1 MNRIGYLITAL
12 AAWAIGF
19 SIVSTGTGC
28 AGMTPPTGGPR
39 DSLPPVIVGITPKDS
54 TLRFTGKKIVLNFNE
69 YVQVQDVQKNLLVN
83 PTPKVNPTVEAKLK
97 TITITVRDTLK
108 DNTTYV
114 MDFGN
119 AIQDINEGNPLR
131 NYRYMFSTGAYL
143 DSLKLAGRVIV
154 AQTGK
159 ADSTLIVMLHTSL
172 EDSAVVKEQPRY
184 VARVDSTGRF
194 QFNNLAPGTFA
205 IYALKDEG
213 GQRRYLSREQ
223 LFAFSDSSVTSQSER
238 NDIQLFAYKAED
250 TTKEKGERV
259 TPAAAPKKLSGL
271 EEKYFKLQTN
281 AGGGTLGLLSSLE
294 LTFPEPLRTFDSTK
308 VVFADKDFKPI
319 TNFYYKRD
327 TTNKKISLV
336 YPWPESTTFNLIVD
350 STFAEDTLGRH
361 LIRTDTL
368 SFETKSTK
376 EYGLLDLRFRN
387 LPLEQHPILQFVQG
401 DEIKYTHIFTNN
413 RVYIQLFEPGEYE
426 LRIVFDTNKNGVW
439 DTGRFFDKHLQP
451 EKVKPV
457 PRKLNVR
464 ANWDTEVDI
473 EL

>member
-1 MNRIGYLITAL
+1 
-12 AAWAIGF
+12 
-19 SIVSTGTGC
+19 
-28 AGMTPPTGGPR
+28 MTPPTGGPR
-39 DSLPPVIVGITPKDS
+39 DSLPPVIMNITPKDS
-54 TLRFTGKKIVLNFNE
+54 TLNFTGKKIVLNFNE
-69 YVQVQDVQKNLLVN
+69 YVQVEELQKNLLVN

-131 NYRYMFSTGAYL
+131 NYKYMFSTGSYL
-143 DSLKLAGRVIV
+143 DSLSLAGRVMV

-159 ADSTLIVMLHTSL
+159 VDSTLIVMLHTNL
-172 EDSAVVKEQPRY
+172 EDSAVAKEPPRY
-184 VARVDSTGRF
+184 VARVDSLGRF

-213 GQRRYLSREQ
+213 GQRRYLSPDQ
-223 LFAFSDSSVTSQSER
+223 LFAFYDSTVTSQSEK

-250 TTKEKGERV
+250 TTKEKGAVAETV
-259 TPAAAPKKLSGL
+259 PPPKKLTGL
-271 EEKYFKLQTN
+271 EEKYFKMQTN
-281 AGGGTLGLLSSLE
+281 AGGGTLDLLSPLVF
-294 LTFPEPLRTFDSTK
+294 TFPEPLRTFDTTK

-319 TNFYYKRD
+319 TNYYYKRD
-327 TTNKKISLV
+327 TSNKKFSLM
-336 YPWPESTTFNLIVD
+336 YTWPESTTFNVILD

-361 LIRTDTL
+361 IIKTDTL

-376 EYGLLDLRFRN
+376 EYGLLDLRFSN
-387 LPLEQHPILQFVQG
+387 LPLELNPILLFVQG
-401 DEIKYTHIFTNN
+401 DEVKYTHVFTNN
-413 RVYIQLFEPGEYE
+413 RVYIKLFEPGEYE
-426 LRIVFDTNKNGVW
+426 LRIVYDTNKNGVW
-439 DTGRFFDKHLQP
+439 DTGHFFDRHVQP
-451 EKVKPV
+451 EKVKLV

>member
-1 MNRIGYLITAL
+1 MNRIGYLLTAL

-39 DSLPPVIVGITPKDS
+39 DSLPPVIMNITPKDS
-54 TLRFTGKKIVLNFNE
+54 TLHFTGKKIVLNFNE
-69 YVQVQDVQKNLLVN
+69 YVQVEELQKNLLVN

-119 AIQDINEGNPLR
+119 AIQDINEGNPLK
-131 NYRYMFSTGAYL
+131 NYKYIFSTGAFL
-143 DSLKLAGRVIV
+143 DSLSLGGRVMV

-159 ADSTLIVMLHTSL
+159 ADSTLIVMLHTNL
-172 EDSAVVKEQPRY
+172 EDSAVAKEPPRY
-184 VARVDSTGRF
+184 VARVDSTGHFR
-194 QFNNLAPGTFA
+194 FNNLAPGTFA

-213 GQRRYLSREQ
+213 GQRRYLSPDQ
-223 LFAFSDSSVTSQSER
+223 LFAFYDSTVTSQSER

-250 TTKEKGERV
+250 TTKEKGGSAQLPPE
-259 TPAAAPKKLSGL
+259 PKKLSGL

-281 AGGGTLGLLSSLE
+281 AGGGTLDLLSPLE
-294 LTFPEPLRTFDSTK
+294 FTFPEPLRTFDSTK
-308 VVFADKDFKPI
+308 VVFTDKDFKPI
-319 TNFYYKRD
+319 TNYSYKRD
-327 TTNKKISLV
+327 TSNKKVSLM
-336 YPWPESTTFNLIVD
+336 YTWPESTTFNVILD

-361 LIRTDTL
+361 IIKTDTL

-376 EYGLLDLRFRN
+376 EYGLLDLRFSN
-387 LPLEQHPILQFVQG
+387 LPLELNPILLFVQG
-401 DEIKYTHIFTNN
+401 DEVKYTHVFTNN
-413 RVYIQLFEPGEYE
+413 RVYIKLFEPGEYE
-426 LRIVFDTNKNGVW
+426 LRIVYDTNKNGVW
-439 DTGRFFDKHLQP
+439 DTGHFFGKHVQP
-451 EKVKPV
+451 EKVKLV